1 MSWDFAPNQP
11 IYTQLI
17 DRLRRAIAAGE
28 YPSGSRLPAVRELA
42 AEAGINPNTVQR
54 ALGELER
61 EGLIYAQR
69 TAGRYVTDD
78 PAAITAARRELAATQ
93 VRQYLSSMRALGFSV
108 EEAAALAAEMKEK
121 EDENDEQEEET

>member
-93 VRQYLSSMRALGFSV
+93 VRQYLSAMRALGFSV

>member
-93 VRQYLSSMRALGFSV
+93 VRQYLSAMRALGFSAD
-108 EEAAALAAEMKEK
+108 EAAALAAEMKENEK
-121 EDENDEQEEET
+121 NNLEEEI

>member
-1 MSWDFAPNQP
+1 MSWNFAPNQP

-78 PAAITAARRELAATQ
+78 PAAITAVRRLLADEQ
-93 VRQYLSSMRALGFSV
+93 VRRFLSDMRALGFTQ
-108 EEAAALAAEMKEK
+108 EEAAALAAEMKETK
-121 EDENDEQEEET
+121 TQEEET

>member
-1 MSWDFAPNQP
+1 MSWNFAPNQP

-78 PAAITAARRELAATQ
+78 PAAITAVRRLLADEQ
-93 VRQYLSSMRALGFSV
+93 VRRFLSDMRALGFTQA
-108 EEAAALAAEMKEK
+108 EAAALAAEMKETEIK
-121 EDENDEQEEET
+121 EEEI

>member
-42 AEAGINPNTVQR
+42 AEAGNNPNTVQR

-93 VRQYLSSMRALGFSV
+93 VRQYLSAMRALGFSV